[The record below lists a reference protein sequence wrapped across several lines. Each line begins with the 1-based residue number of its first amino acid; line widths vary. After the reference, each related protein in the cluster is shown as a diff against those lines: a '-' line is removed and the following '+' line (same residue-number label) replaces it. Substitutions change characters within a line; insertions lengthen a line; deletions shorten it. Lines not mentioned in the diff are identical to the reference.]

1 MSHTEFDQR
10 TFNRQVADVLSQL
23 VQEVSR
29 IRTNKSLSNLNGISL
44 TVEKIVESLVRDEML
59 NRSTNIQL

>member
-1 MSHTEFDQR
+1 MTQFDQR